1 MDRLIC
7 GDVGFGKTEVAMRA
21 AFIAAKCKTQVLVIA
36 PTTILAR
43 QHYETFSKRFEDE
56 NISIG
61 HLSRLTKDKEKKNI
75 SSKLKDGT
83 IDIVIGTHSLLSN
96 KILFK
101 NLCLVI
107 IDEEQRFGV
116 TQKEKL
122 KNLIVNSHILTL
134 TATPIP
140 RTLHMALSGIRDLS
154 IIASAPQERLPVR
167 SFVTPFN
174 DFNVKEGINRELH
187 RNGQIYFIVPRI
199 RDIKNLHDKISM
211 SVSYTHLTLPTT
223 PYV

>member
-1 MDRLIC
+1 
-7 GDVGFGKTEVAMRA
+7 MRA

-43 QHYETFSKRFEDE
+43 QHYETFSKRSEDE

-122 KNLIVNSHILTL
+122 KNLLVNFHILTL
-134 TATPIP
+134 TATPILELCTWLYQEL
-140 RTLHMALSGIRDLS
+140 RFIYNSFSASRKITSK
-154 IIASAPQERLPVR
+154 IIC
-167 SFVTPFN
+167 
-174 DFNVKEGINRELH
+174 
-187 RNGQIYFIVPRI
+187 
-199 RDIKNLHDKISM
+199 
-211 SVSYTHLTLPTT
+211 YTI
-223 PYV
+223 

>member
-1 MDRLIC
+1 
-7 GDVGFGKTEVAMRA
+7 MRA
-21 AFIAAKCKTQVLVIA
+21 AFVAAKCKTQVLVIA

-56 NISIG
+56 NISIA
-61 HLSRLTKDKEKKNI
+61 HLSRLTKDKEKKDI

-83 IDIVIGTHSLLSN
+83 LDIVIGTHSLLSN

-116 TQKEKL
+116 TQKERL

-174 DFNVKEGINRELH
+174 DFNV
-187 RNGQIYFIVPRI
+187 
-199 RDIKNLHDKISM
+199 
-211 SVSYTHLTLPTT
+211 
-223 PYV
+223 